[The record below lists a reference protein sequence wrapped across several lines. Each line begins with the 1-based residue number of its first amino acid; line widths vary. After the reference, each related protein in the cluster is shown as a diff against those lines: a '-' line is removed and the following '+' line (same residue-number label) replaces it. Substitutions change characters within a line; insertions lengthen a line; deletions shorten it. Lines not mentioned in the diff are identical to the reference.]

1 MILKQYNRNKAKDYA
16 EKWAGARNPIFYNY
30 EYLGGDCTNFVS
42 QCIFAGT
49 GIMNYNRINGWYY
62 ISANDK
68 SPSWTGVEFLY
79 DFLINNKSVGPFGK
93 EVSREDVDIG
103 DIIQLS
109 FDGTKFGHTLIVV
122 NKFNNKI
129 YIATHT
135 FDCYNRDLDTYSYV
149 KARFIKI
156 DGLRTW

>member
-1 MILKQYNRNKAKDYA
+1 MKTKQYNRNKAVTYA
-16 EKWAGARNPIFYNY
+16 EKWAGARNPNYYNY
-30 EYLGGDCTNFVS
+30 EYLGGDCTNFIS

-49 GIMNYNRINGWYY
+49 GIMNYNKSNGWYY

-68 SPSWTGVEFLY
+68 SHSWTGVEFLY
-79 DFLINNKSVGPFGK
+79 KFLINNKSVGPFGK
-93 EVSREDVDIG
+93 DVTRNEINIG
-103 DIIQLS
+103 DVIQLS
-109 FDGTKFGHTLIVV
+109 FDGKKFGHTLIVV
-122 NKFNNKI
+122 NKINDKI

-156 DGLRTW
+156 EGYRIW

>member
-16 EKWAGARNPIFYNY
+16 EKWAGLRNPSFYNY

-49 GIMNYNRINGWYY
+49 GIMNYNKIDGWYY

-79 DFLINNKSVGPFGK
+79 NFLINNKSVGPFGK

-129 YIATHT
+129 YIAKHT
-135 FDCYNRDLDTYSYV
+135 FDCYNRELDTYSYV

-156 DGLRTW
+156 NGYRIW

>member
-1 MILKQYNRNKAKDYA
+1 MKVKQYNRDKALVYA
-16 EKWAGARNPIFYNY
+16 EEWAGLRNPSFYNY
-30 EYLGGDCTNFVS
+30 EYLGGDCTNFIS

-49 GIMNYNRINGWYY
+49 GIMNYNKSNGWYY

-79 DFLINNKSVGPFGK
+79 NFLINNNGVGPFGK
-93 EVSREDVDIG
+93 EVSRNDIDIG

-109 FDGTKFGHTLIVV
+109 FDGIKFGHSLIVV

-135 FDCYNRDLDTYSYV
+135 FDCFNRDLDTYSYV

-156 DGLRTW
+156 NEYRIW